1 MKNPLSR
8 SFQTRAHS
16 RLFIAVSTAALIC
29 LPSLLHPKP
38 VLADSTVGVAPTLD
52 INTGAPATPF
62 NEITATTSATFGT
75 INTTST
81 IATLGTINTTSTI
94 ATLGTI
100 GTIDMP
106 STLGTLNTTST
117 IGTSGTINT
126 SGFFG
131 AASSTFTEGGVYVTV
146 VPINNV
152 SPQLQIN
159 SVSGFFPTLN
169 APASGSQLL
178 LSSSLLNQHG
188 AHSRPLMRRVPVG
201 QNTFW
206 VSGDL
211 GRDDHGSRDGDIGL
225 AEIGTGH
232 NFGFLQ
238 MNLSIGKTGSEQHYA
253 YNGNTKGETTF
264 ILAESLIP
272 VSRQLWMTIGGYGSR
287 GDLKTHRNYLLGT
300 TVESS
305 YGNPD
310 VNLWGMRARL
320 DIENAIR
327 LSTVDMAP
335 YVDFSYSN
343 IHVDSF
349 SEAGGILPV
358 TFDKYHQSSTDL
370 RLGCNASLP
379 VSSNWSLVGTLE
391 GTHRFETRAANSIST
406 DMNNGF
412 QFIAEGTAYK
422 QNWLRAALALDGKVL
437 KNDKLDCTTSLT
449 FNITTEG
456 EAPNIWVAA
465 NFQVA
470 FK

>member
-1 MKNPLSR
+1 
-8 SFQTRAHS
+8 
-16 RLFIAVSTAALIC
+16 
-29 LPSLLHPKP
+29 
-38 VLADSTVGVAPTLD
+38 LADSPSSFNSSAGATTTTISTPPGIDISTVNGTTNTSGNITIIASPSLS
-52 INTGAPATPF
+52 INTNG
-62 NEITATTSATFGT
+62 S
-75 INTTST
+75 IN
-81 IATLGTINTTSTI
+81 
-94 ATLGTI
+94 
-100 GTIDMP
+100 
-106 STLGTLNTTST
+106 
-117 IGTSGTINT
+117 TSGTINT
-126 SGFFG
+126 NGTINTSGLIGNNSSIFTDFG
-131 AASSTFTEGGVYVTV
+131 VNVTV

-152 SPQLQIN
+152 IPHLQI
-159 SVSGFFPTLN
+159 VDLSGFFQTLN

-238 MNLSIGKTGSEQHYA
+238 MNLSIGKTGSEQHYT
-253 YNGNTKGETTF
+253 YNGNTRGETTF

-272 VSRQLWMTIGGYGSR
+272 VSRQLWMTLGGYGSW
-287 GDLKTHRNYLLGT
+287 GDLKNHRNYLLGT

-406 DMNNGF
+406 DMISGYR
-412 QFIAEGTAYK
+412 FITDGAVFK

-437 KNDKLDCTTSLT
+437 KNDKVDCTTSLT

-456 EAPNIWVAA
+456 EAPSCWAAA